1 MNSKIKLLISG
12 YNGYIGKCFIR
23 YLKKK
28 KINFQKLDLK
38 QKKNY
43 KNFTHLLHLQFYIED
58 KKVNLKKNIFMMK
71 KIINICHKHRLFLI
85 FPSTASFSSKKS
97 TKKIKKLK
105 VFNYY
110 TMAKN
115 ECEKMILFYN
125 KNFNI
130 NYTILRIFNVYG
142 DNYKNR
148 YLISKMIS
156 SFKSVKKYQKLKI
169 KFSDNV
175 RDYIYISDLNSLIL
189 KVMKKKY
196 NGIFE
201 AGSGKSITIKNLSK
215 KMNYIFNKRNI
226 LEYIE
231 PKKSIINFYSKSNIS
246 RTKNVFGW
254 YPKVDIN
261 SGLKKLINKS

>member
-1 MNSKIKLLISG
+1 
-12 YNGYIGKCFIR
+12 
-23 YLKKK
+23 
-28 KINFQKLDLK
+28 
-38 QKKNY
+38 
-43 KNFTHLLHLQFYIED
+43 
-58 KKVNLKKNIFMMK
+58 MMK

-254 YPKVDIN
+254 NPKVDIN